1 MKTNEEKIRQTVFF
15 LKPVLERK
23 VRTMVVLTLWWQQ
36 TPDKNKQNPKK
47 KKKKQATQTSEE
59 RRTSGTSPSAPH
71 CTLLFASLG
80 PSENFTQSSCNK
92 QLSLSLKAINP

>member
-1 MKTNEEKIRQTVFF
+1 MKTSLGVKGENNESSYPLVAVHSRQ
-15 LKPVLERK
+15 K
-23 VRTMVVLTLWWQQ
+23 Q
-36 TPDKNKQNPKK
+36 TKT
-47 KKKKQATQTSEE
+47 KKKQATQTSEE
-59 RRTSGTSPSAPH
+59 RKTSGTSSSAPH